1 MAPETASIDEL
12 AGLMEQHD
20 IRHLPIVRDGSVVG
34 VVSDRDVRL
43 ALGLGTERRNQVTAR
58 DIMAADPV
66 SAFADTPLDEV
77 AFDVSE
83 RKIGSVPVYEESG
96 AYLGIF
102 TVTDALDALIEI
114 VRGEA

>member
-1 MAPETASIDEL
+1 VAIGARLDPEA
-12 AGLMEQHD
+12 AG
-20 IRHLPIVRDGSVVG
+20 GSPLL
-34 VVSDRDVRL
+34 RRL
-43 ALGLGTERRNQVTAR
+43 ASPVFNRAMRLLLGLGTERRNQVTAR

-66 SAFADTPLDEV
+66 SVFADTPLDEV

-83 RKIGSVPVYEESG
+83 RKIGSMPVYEESG